1 MRAKWSQP
9 YAAAKYSSTSGCHRS
24 LGLYVYRPAS
34 AAAGGA
40 ADGEESE
47 SIGGEGRRLRAK
59 GGWGGDVGLGEGRSG
74 GMESTRRWESGR
86 IEKLQSLEQSWES
99 EGSSEQGSKQWVC
112 GFCRQGVLDAGQN
125 WRGYLTFCHSYNGTY
140 IFFSHQ

>member
-86 IEKLQSLEQSWES
+86 IENRGSCKAWSRVGSRKAGASKEANNGFAGFAGFWTLGRTGEAQSTMAN
-99 EGSSEQGSKQWVC
+99 C
-112 GFCRQGVLDAGQN
+112 
-125 WRGYLTFCHSYNGTY
+125 
-140 IFFSHQ
+140 FFF